1 MPNYHSC
8 EREARTEDAV
18 GRVILSIAPVE
29 AIMKRRDGGSIP
41 GLAKCRVE
49 LIDPED
55 NAFGADFP
63 DSVRSLRQR
72 CSARGGVLRSTIPDP
87 TVVTTAE
94 AIVTREL
101 LDTLPD
107 AGLIAFRW
115 EFTPTACSPTHG
127 A

>member
-1 MPNYHSC
+1 M
-8 EREARTEDAV
+8 
-18 GRVILSIAPVE
+18 GRVILSITPVE
-29 AIMKRRDGGSIP
+29 AVMKRSDGDSIP
-41 GLAKCRVE
+41 GLATCRVE
-49 LIDPED
+49 LIGPED

-63 DSVRSLRQR
+63 DSVRSMRER

-87 TVVTTAE
+87 RIATTAE

-101 LDTLPD
+101 LDALPD

-115 EFTPTACSPTHG
+115 EFTPTVCAPPDS